1 MSSESFLPMNSLV
14 GPTLTD
20 MYQISMTYAHWKN
33 GRVNEPSCFDLFFR
47 KNPFKGEFTLFC
59 GLEEVLRF
67 CHSFKFTEEDI
78 VYLQSIMPTCDPAFF
93 PWLQALDCREVKL
106 FAHREGSIVFPRE
119 PLIRVEGPL
128 GICQLLETTLLTL
141 VNYPSLLATNALR
154 IRLATGPSA
163 ELLEFGLRRAQGPDG
178 GVSASKYAIMGGF
191 DGTSNVIAGR
201 LYGMPVKGT
210 HAHAYVMSYTSL
222 SALASTTL
230 CRKDDP
236 AKKQIEFVSVVL
248 EKRSML
254 YGSDGAYQTN
264 DSELAAFIS
273 YAQAFPDGVLC
284 LVDTFDTL
292 KSGVPNFLS
301 VGLALIE
308 FGYKPIGIRL
318 DSGDLAYLS
327 REARKLFRLADSKAG
342 LTEVLGKCKIVASND
357 LDEDT
362 ILSLI
367 QQGHEINTFGIG
379 TNLVTC
385 KKQPALGCVYKV
397 CILCA
402 CACAANAL
410 LRSNHVFFPSLS
422 TKIDQHRTPWPPTQL
437 VEIRGEPRIKL
448 SEDAEKVVIP
458 GRKTIYRLWGVGAL
472 RPPLCPS
479 CAFGPSVALCPGW
492 LGEKCLANKSVLI
505 STPLSHHSPL
515 SISTT
520 THHSEDHPL
529 MDVLQREDEAPP
541 QAGKRIL
548 CRHPFE
554 ESKRANVTPTRVE
567 KLLELVFDG
576 ARGPE
581 HSVVAPL
588 PKLLE
593 IKDYVTAQIVKMRR
607 DHIRH
612 VNPTPYKV
620 SLSGS
625 LYDFMHQLWL
635 ENAPITDIH

>member
-472 RPPLCPS
+472 RPPLCAS

-492 LGEKCLANKSVLI
+492 LGEKCLANKSGII

>member
-1 MSSESFLPMNSLV
+1 MTVAGIREYRIEDISLFDLEIMSKRARGEMSSESFLPMNSLV

-47 KNPFKGEFTLFC
+47 KNPFKGEFTVFC

-67 CHSFKFTEEDI
+67 CHSFKFTDEDI
-78 VYLQSIMPTCDPAFF
+78 HYLQSIMPTCDPAFF

-154 IRLATGPSA
+154 IRLATGPST

-222 SALASTTL
+222 SALSSTTL

-236 AKKQIEFVSVVL
+236 AKTQIEFVSVVL

-327 REARKLFRLADSKAG
+327 REARKLFRQADSKAG
-342 LTEVLGKCKIVASND
+342 LTDVLGKCKIVASND
-357 LDEDT
+357 LDEET

-397 CILCA
+397 CCVVSGGILSVA
-402 CACAANAL
+402 VDGL
-410 LRSNHVFFPSLS
+410 VLTWLSFPSSLPQS
-422 TKIDQHRTPWPPTQL
+422 DTPPT
-437 VEIRGEPRIKL
+437 
-448 SEDAEKVVIP
+448 
-458 GRKTIYRLWGVGAL
+458 
-472 RPPLCPS
+472 
-479 CAFGPSVALCPGW
+479 
-492 LGEKCLANKSVLI
+492 
-505 STPLSHHSPL
+505 HSPTHPPTHP
-515 SISTT
+515 TT
-520 THHSEDHPL
+520 YT
-529 MDVLQREDEAPP
+529 
-541 QAGKRIL
+541 
-548 CRHPFE
+548 
-554 ESKRANVTPTRVE
+554 
-567 KLLELVFDG
+567 
-576 ARGPE
+576 ARG
-581 HSVVAPL
+581 
-588 PKLLE
+588 
-593 IKDYVTAQIVKMRR
+593 
-607 DHIRH
+607 
-612 VNPTPYKV
+612 N
-620 SLSGS
+620 SGRAS
-625 LYDFMHQLWL
+625 H
-635 ENAPITDIH
+635 